1 MKLIF
6 TGSQGTGKSTI
17 LNNTPIANKITEVVR
32 SLSKEGV
39 KINRDGDAD
48 GQLII
53 FEAYKE
59 LLTQKGDW
67 VSDRGLTDVLAYT
80 IYLQMNASDDDKRAK
95 LTNVMLSQMED
106 LVKYNKKNPDV
117 MYVYFPIEFGVVGDG
132 VRDTDEVYRA
142 DIDSLI
148 VRLLDISGAHYITI
162 HGSVEERIDTIYN
175 LLGE

>member
-17 LNNTPIANKITEVVR
+17 LNNTPITNKITEVVR

-39 KINRDGDAD
+39 KINRAGDAE
-48 GQLII
+48 GQQII

-59 LLTQKGDW
+59 LLAQKGDW

-80 IYLQMNASDDDKRAK
+80 IYLQMNASDDEEKTK

-117 MYVYFPIEFGVVGDG
+117 MYVYFPIEFDVVGDG